1 MTEPTARERLAEK
14 LCEAAVHM
22 HLIDENA
29 SWQAMWL
36 RVADV
41 ALEAREEAL
50 APFVAMSAELQ
61 GIADDLGWAVGAHYA
76 EVADRIRR
84 AIAEAGGDE

>member
-22 HLIDENA
+22 HLVDENA

-41 ALEAREEAL
+41 ALTEVARELRAAAQEAVDSGYIL
-50 APFVAMSAELQ
+50 RLDSGVMFDVLTAEQLRAR
-61 GIADDLGWAVGAHYA
+61 ADAL
-76 EVADRIRR
+76 EAD
-84 AIAEAGGDE
+84 E